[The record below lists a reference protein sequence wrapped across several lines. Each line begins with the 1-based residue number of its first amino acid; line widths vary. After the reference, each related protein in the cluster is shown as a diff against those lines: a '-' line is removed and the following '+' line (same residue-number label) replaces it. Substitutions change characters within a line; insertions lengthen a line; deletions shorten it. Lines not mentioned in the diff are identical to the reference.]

1 MTKSPSQ
8 FLEQAAQPEM
18 LIEQNE
24 RLNFILNK
32 TPALIGYW
40 DSQLINQFSNDAYSR
55 WFGKSPEQI
64 KGQHLNHLLGD
75 DIYTGLL
82 SEIEG
87 ALNGNEQR
95 FERYL
100 IDANTGEKIHTL
112 TRYLPDIV
120 NDRVIGFLVLG
131 TDVTDVKNLE
141 QLAYYDNLTGLPSRL
156 LLMDRINQAMSRV
169 KRQGGFVAVLFVDL
183 DGFKFINDHYG
194 HDVGDE
200 FLIAI
205 SQQMK
210 KAIRDTER

>member
-55 WFGKSPEQI
+55 WFVESPEQI
-64 KGQHLNHLLGD
+64 KGMHLIQLLGD
-75 DIYTGLL
+75 EIYTSLL
-82 SEIEG
+82 SEIDG
-87 ALNGNEQR
+87 VLSGKEQR

-100 IDANTGEKIHTL
+100 IDVNTGEKIHTL

-120 NDRVIGFLVLG
+120 NDRVIGF
-131 TDVTDVKNLE
+131 
-141 QLAYYDNLTGLPSRL
+141 
-156 LLMDRINQAMSRV
+156 
-169 KRQGGFVAVLFVDL
+169 
-183 DGFKFINDHYG
+183 
-194 HDVGDE
+194 
-200 FLIAI
+200 
-205 SQQMK
+205 
-210 KAIRDTER
+210 